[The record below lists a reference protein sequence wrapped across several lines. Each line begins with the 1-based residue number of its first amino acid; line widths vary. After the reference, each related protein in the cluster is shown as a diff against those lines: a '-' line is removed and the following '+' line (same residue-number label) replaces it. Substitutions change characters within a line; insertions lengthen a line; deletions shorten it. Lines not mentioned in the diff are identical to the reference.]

1 MKGEDELP
9 LEQILD
15 NSPYPFYRDHINAVV
30 RGICESYDPQALS
43 DPWIL
48 VV

>member
-15 NSPYPFYRDHINAVV
+15 NFPCPFYRGLINAVV
-30 RGICESYDPQALS
+30 WGISESYDPQALS